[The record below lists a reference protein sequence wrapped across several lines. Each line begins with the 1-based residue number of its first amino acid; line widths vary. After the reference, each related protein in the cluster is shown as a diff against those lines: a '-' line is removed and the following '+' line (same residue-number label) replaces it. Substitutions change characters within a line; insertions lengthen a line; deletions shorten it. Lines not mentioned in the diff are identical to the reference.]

1 MQQLDQGTDDV
12 AQIFDAQGR
21 QVAGAAGTK
30 PQNQGEQDTDHQAEQ
45 LVAELCAKLLQ
56 IAVLFAGLR
65 RRTRIDTVI
74 DCLIMKFA
82 VDDEMRCVLNSFLNL
97 AANKT
102 SFMIL

>member
-21 QVAGAAGTK
+21 QVACTTGTK

-56 IAVLFAGLR
+56 IAVLFTGLR
-65 RRTRIDTVI
+65 KRRRIDAVI
-74 DCLIMKFA
+74 DCLIIKFA
-82 VDDEMRCVLNSFLNL
+82 VVDETRCVLNSFLNL
-97 AANKT
+97 AADNT